1 MADNKVKLFLDYGG
15 LQVYTTEMQKWT
27 AESLTKFE
35 YTKVDTLPDTYI
47 SNDTQ
52 PRYIYMYDGDNDGT
66 LDLYMYVII
75 TEEDTEAPAE
85 TTYKLIKIGSI
96 ALELAGYYTK
106 EEITTILE
114 DYVKNTDEDYVTTKQ
129 AAAKAASDAEA
140 ALTTAGQASA
150 AAIGASGVASSAQ
163 AAVTALAGEVAK
175 LKQDGVGG
183 GCNCTAI
190 ESSSIISLFAT
201 LD

>member
-1 MADNKVKLFLDYGG
+1 MADNKVKLFLDYDG
-15 LQVYTTEMQKWT
+15 LRVYTEEMQGWSAK
-27 AESLTKFE
+27 SLTKFE
-35 YTKVDTLPDTYI
+35 YTKVDTPPNTYI
-47 SNDTQ
+47 SDDTQ
-52 PRYIYMYDGDNDGT
+52 PRYIYMYDSDNDGT

-75 TEEDTEAPAE
+75 TEEDTDAPAE

-96 ALELAGYYTK
+96 ALELTDYYTK
-106 EEITTILE
+106 EEITAILE

-140 ALTTAGQASA
+140 ALDTAGQANA

-175 LKQDGVGG
+175 LKQNGVGG

-190 ESSSIISLFAT
+190 ESSSIRSLFAT